1 MLSPLVNA
9 LLVVT
14 LAVVLLSASIIL
26 IQLHLLGAPPLP
38 SNRRI
43 RAAIMTLLGDSRGG
57 CHSQSRH
64 AAGHSLGLC
73 HSQSPGIPGNSRGV
87 SRSPS
92 QTIPS
97 IPENSAVPPRLP
109 PRRIYEC
116 GSGWGGLSMRIA
128 REHAD
133 LPVVGVE
140 RSLVPYLFARL
151 MLVLR
156 RQPNLRF
163 RLLDLEELSFEEPA
177 VVITYLSS
185 RHMESLSTKLS
196 AGHDIT
202 LISAAFALPGRQP
215 DREIRVRDFY
225 RTPVYRYEL

>member
-1 MLSPLVNA
+1 MLPPLVNS
-9 LLVVT
+9 LLVAA

-26 IQLHLLGAPPLP
+26 VQLQLLGAPPLP

-43 RAAIMTLLGDSRGG
+43 RAAIMTLLEDSRGG
-57 CHSQSRH
+57 R
-64 AAGHSLGLC
+64 

-87 SRSPS
+87 SRSQA

-97 IPENSAVPPRLP
+97 IPENSTVPARRP
-109 PRRIYEC
+109 PRRIYEY

-128 REHAD
+128 RKHAD

-151 MLVLR
+151 MLVMR
-156 RQPNLRF
+156 RQYNLRF
-163 RLLDLEELSFEEPA
+163 RLLDLEALSFEEPA